1 MANKRIVTELG
12 QVSTNPV
19 PGTSVQ
25 LAEEGNVFL
34 WEVIMQGPEDSVY
47 AVCNLLPLLSP
58 LTILTTLQNANFK
71 IEVSLPKEY
80 PFKPPTVSFKTKI
93 YHPNVTND
101 DKGSMCLGMLRSDQW
116 KPPNKIRDVL
126 ILVRQILAAPQPD
139 DAVESRIADE
149 YKNNRE
155 TFDKNAKDFIAKY
168 CK

>member
-19 PGTSVQ
+19 PGTQVQ

-47 AVCNLLPLLSP
+47 ANGK
-58 LTILTTLQNANFK
+58 FK

-93 YHPNVTND
+93 YHPNVSND

-126 ILVRQILAAPQPD
+126 ILVRQILSAPQPD

-149 YKNNRE
+149 YKNNPDVFE
-155 TFDKNAKDFIAKY
+155 KNAKDFVAKY

>member
-34 WEVIMQGPEDSVY
+34 WDVVMQGPEDSVY
-47 AVCNLLPLLSP
+47 ASGK
-58 LTILTTLQNANFK
+58 FK

-155 TFDKNAKDFIAKY
+155 IFEKNAKEFITKY

>member
-34 WEVIMQGPEDSVY
+34 WDVVMQGPEDSIY
-47 AVCNLLPLLSP
+47 ANGK
-58 LTILTTLQNANFK
+58 FK
-71 IEVSLPKEY
+71 ISVSLPKEY

-93 YHPNVTND
+93 YHPNVSND
-101 DKGSMCLGMLRSDQW
+101 DKGTMCLGMLRSDEW

-126 ILVRQILAAPQPD
+126 MLVRQILAAPQPD

-155 TFDKNAKDFIAKY
+155 VFEKNAKEFIAKY

>member
-12 QVSTNPV
+12 QVSNNPV
-19 PGTSVQ
+19 PGTQVQ

-47 AVCNLLPLLSP
+47 ANGK
-58 LTILTTLQNANFK
+58 FK
-71 IEVSLPKEY
+71 IEVALPKEY

-93 YHPNVTND
+93 YHPNVSND

-126 ILVRQILAAPQPD
+126 ILVRQILSAPQPD

-149 YKNNRE
+149 YKNHPE
-155 TFDKNAKDFIAKY
+155 VFEKNAKDFVAKY